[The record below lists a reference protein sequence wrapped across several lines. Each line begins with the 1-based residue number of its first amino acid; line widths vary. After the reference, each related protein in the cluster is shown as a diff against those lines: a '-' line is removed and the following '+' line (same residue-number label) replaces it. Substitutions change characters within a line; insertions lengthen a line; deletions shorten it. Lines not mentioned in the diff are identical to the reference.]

1 MLQNEILVSV
11 HYVEQKKKCG
21 KSAREG
27 ESMSYNILEAKKG
40 GDTVGSKNDI
50 IHDNRR
56 RPFAMVTKAVLD
68 DETHIEKGVDKL
80 IYAILCSYADNV
92 TADAY
97 PSIAS
102 IARRA
107 CCSDRT
113 VRRSLQRLQALGLIR
128 VEPRFNGIGKQTS
141 NRYVL
146 LETPDRFK

>member
-1 MLQNEILVSV
+1 MLQNEPLVSV
-11 HYVEQKKKCG
+11 HYVEQEKKCA

-27 ESMSYNILEAKKG
+27 RGTGEKG
-40 GDTVGSKNDI
+40 GGSVGSKNDI